1 MIELLAL
8 GGVAAGVTAV
18 VLWIT
23 RPRGRSGPAPHDD
36 TLRAGKPGVPS
47 SYEAA
52 RRAEGKASWTRISG
66 S

>member
-1 MIELLAL
+1 MVELLAL
-8 GGVAAGVTAV
+8 GGVAAGVAAV
-18 VLWIT
+18 TLWVT
-23 RPRGRSGPAPHDD
+23 RPRRPAEPAPHDD
-36 TLRAGKPGVPS
+36 TLRAGKQGVAS

>member
-1 MIELLAL
+1 MVELLAL
-8 GGVAAGVTAV
+8 GGVAAGVAAV
-18 VLWIT
+18 TLWVT
-23 RPRGRSGPAPHDD
+23 RPRRPAEPAPHDD
-36 TLRAGKPGVPS
+36 TLRAGKPGVAS